1 MYKYQG
7 KKTFPLDK
15 SVFKWYLYAGTF
27 AECKIQQEKGNKMK
41 KRFTLI
47 ELLVVIAIIAILAGM
62 LLPALNK
69 ARERARAA
77 ACINNLKSIG
87 TALQLYVGDS
97 DDVMPGENMKSDNWW
112 TTQLFPYIYPG
123 KPSYE
128 FKLRSSVF
136 YCPGDKHQ
144 CTKNGLGFIS
154 YGMNH
159 YLGYKAVAW
168 GETTAS
174 FPVKIGKIPY
184 PSRHLFAVDKNI
196 DKDANADTNGH
207 FECYHGDVI
216 SNHGAKKI
224 SFVTVGGNIDA
235 VAEATLKE
243 SAWNLPWNA
252 NLVAEPV
259 AKY

>member
-1 MYKYQG
+1 MYKSQG

-136 YCPGDKHQ
+136 YCRAERIRYIIRIHIPNITIVLFDCEFSSRVIPPK
-144 CTKNGLGFIS
+144 S
-154 YGMNH
+154 Y
-159 YLGYKAVAW
+159 
-168 GETTAS
+168 
-174 FPVKIGKIPY
+174 PY
-184 PSRHLFAVDKNI
+184 PRGNTCSAVSFTAASASPVLYPELGIALTCIELNI
-196 DKDANADTNGH
+196 LKRDSVSAP
-207 FECYHGDVI
+207 Y
-216 SNHGAKKI
+216 
-224 SFVTVGGNIDA
+224 
-235 VAEATLKE
+235 TL
-243 SAWNLPWNA
+243 SSDIN
-252 NLVAEPV
+252 
-259 AKY
+259 